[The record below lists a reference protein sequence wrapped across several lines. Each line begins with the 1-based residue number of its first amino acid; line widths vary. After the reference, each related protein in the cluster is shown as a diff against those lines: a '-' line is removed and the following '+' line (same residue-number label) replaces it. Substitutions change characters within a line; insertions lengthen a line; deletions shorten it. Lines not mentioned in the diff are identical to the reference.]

1 MLTKTIIQNSVIFDI
16 ETVGAYKT
24 FQDLQK
30 ADPHLADLWI
40 KRCKWLGKKEDVETE
55 SPEELWISK
64 SALHPEFG
72 KIVCASFGLYENG
85 TERVVSFYG
94 QDEEDILLKINK
106 ILANTRTK
114 GLRLGGQNIKNF
126 DIPYIG
132 KRMLIH
138 GIVPDSSIQLWGKK
152 PWEVNFLDLAEVF
165 SFGAWGQTFTSLDLI
180 SHVLGI
186 PGSKDNMDGSQ
197 VHNYFWNELAY
208 DDIKEYCE
216 KDVVCTMKCLDRISS

>member
-40 KRCKWLGKKEDVETE
+40 KRCKWLGKKEDVDTE

-85 TERVVSFYG
+85 LERVVSFYG

-106 ILANTRTK
+106 ILSK
-114 GLRLGGQNIKNF
+114 YK
-126 DIPYIG
+126 D
-132 KRMLIH
+132 KR
-138 GIVPDSSIQLWGKK
+138 S
-152 PWEVNFLDLAEVF
+152 
-165 SFGAWGQTFTSLDLI
+165 
-180 SHVLGI
+180 
-186 PGSKDNMDGSQ
+186 
-197 VHNYFWNELAY
+197 
-208 DDIKEYCE
+208 
-216 KDVVCTMKCLDRISS
+216 